1 LLATLFPSVLS
12 ETNMDSKAMMLI
24 WAAIVAVAPRPPA
37 FGAAQLKDE
46 PVARPKIFRSLWKYG
61 CSLVQA
67 RLVWALCLMALL
79 GVSTGPSALA
89 APKSELDTSWA
100 VEEGYS
106 LRVLA
111 RGFSLPTSLAAVA
124 QPGTEP
130 GAPKL
135 FVTELRGAIKVVAND
150 DSVSEFARI
159 ATFAPK
165 KDWPDWEGEAG
176 MAGICLDP
184 DHGYLFVT
192 YAYRDASGILR
203 NGISRLRAQPHTFA
217 GKAQEQ
223 RDIGRFLAGEA
234 SAFSHQIGN
243 CVVHGGLLY
252 VSIGDAGNPG
262 LSANVQSSLGK
273 VLRLTLDGEPAPG
286 NPFASGAAL
295 APRVFALGLRNTFG
309 LAFAGERLF
318 AAENGV
324 ELDRVLELAV
334 GRDYHWNGTDAS
346 IAMNAAAVFVP
357 PIGPVQMVHAAPRA
371 DGLRP
376 SDHDRFLIAASN
388 GKQGPGVVV
397 VDYAL
402 ADSSVS
408 AAPHHLVRYEGE
420 QEGAA
425 VTGVALTRDGVCFVP
440 ILPVDGSGVVLVTR
454 YQPAAAHSSILGKS
468 TKGSLL
474 AASGCLGCHSR
485 AGAGGGVGP
494 ALDINSLLTR
504 IETRVFNADYAQQ
517 VARLDA
523 IKDVTVAAGRNAR
536 HEVLAAARD
545 ARARVWIVNRLLNPK
560 FDQPDAQMPNLN
572 LTREKAEALTSELL
586 GPSRVQ
592 RWLAAMS
599 ERRFLQGALAGA
611 LAAALLAFVVALF
624 RRPLGRILLRVWPRA
639 LRRHGSL

>member
-1 LLATLFPSVLS
+1 
-12 ETNMDSKAMMLI
+12 MM
-24 WAAIVAVAPRPPA
+24 
-37 FGAAQLKDE
+37 LKDE
-46 PVARPKIFRSLWKYG
+46 PATMPNIFKLLWKRG
-61 CSLVQA
+61 CSLALA
-67 RLVWALCLMALL
+67 RLASTFWLFALL
-79 GVSTGPSALA
+79 SASAVPWANA
-89 APKSELDTSWA
+89 APGSELDASWA

-124 QPGTEP
+124 QPGAEP

-135 FVTELRGAIKVVAND
+135 FVTELRGVIKVVAND
-150 DSVSEFARI
+150 NSVSEFARI

-184 DHGYLFVT
+184 DHGYVFVT

-203 NGISRLRAQPHTFA
+203 NGISRFRAQPRTFA

-223 RDIGRFLAGEA
+223 RDIGRFLAGEI

-243 CVVHGGLLY
+243 CVVHGGLLH
-252 VSIGDAGNPG
+252 VSIGDAGNPA
-262 LSANVQSSLGK
+262 LSANAESSLGK

-286 NPFASGAAL
+286 NPFARGAAL
-295 APRVFALGLRNTFG
+295 APRVFALGLRNPFG

-318 AAENGV
+318 ATENGV
-324 ELDRVLELAV
+324 ELDRFLELVA

-357 PIGPVQMVHAAPRA
+357 TIGPAQMVHVAPGT

-397 VDYAL
+397 VDYAPSS
-402 ADSSVS
+402 SSVL
-408 AAPHHLVRYEGE
+408 AAPRHLVRYEGE
-420 QEGAA
+420 QQGAA
-425 VTGVALTRDGVCFVP
+425 VAGVALTRDGVCFVP

-468 TKGSLL
+468 IKGNLL
-474 AASGCLGCHSR
+474 DASGCLGCHSR
-485 AGAGGGVGP
+485 AGAGGRVGP
-494 ALDINSLLTR
+494 ALDENSLLTR
-504 IETRVFNADYAQQ
+504 IETRVLSAGYAQQ

-523 IKDVTVAAGRNAR
+523 IQDATVAMGRNAR
-536 HEVLAAARD
+536 HEVLAAGPQ
-545 ARARVWIVNRLLNPK
+545 ARARVWIINRLLNPK

-572 LTREKAEALTSELL
+572 LTREKAEALASELL
-586 GPSRVQ
+586 GQSREQ
-592 RWLAAMS
+592 RWLAIIS
-599 ERRFLQGALAGA
+599 GKHFLGGALAGA
-611 LAAALLAFVVALF
+611 LATALLALVVALL
-624 RRPLGRILLRVWPRA
+624 RRPLGRILLRAWPRA
-639 LRRHGSL
+639 RNRAPS